1 MTEQTT
7 ETPKRKAGKLVRK
20 SFRNLALLFALLSL
34 PVAMFFGGLMGSV
47 GIFFAVWGIGLAV
60 TSIVLFVAIVSTTS
74 AGMTNLKESID
85 KLKVTVEEANGTA
98 PSTSH
103 NVIDGETVPASS

>member
-34 PVAMFFGGLMGSV
+34 PAGLIVGGWMGSV
-47 GIFFAVWGIGLAV
+47 GMFFFALGISLAL
-60 TSIVLFVAIVSTTS
+60 TGIVLFVAIVSTTS
-74 AGMTNLKESID
+74 AGMTNLKESIN

-98 PSTSH
+98 SPTSYD
-103 NVIDGETVPASS
+103 VIDGETVPASS